1 MDAPIPSKRN
11 GCSRLFHCIMAVV
24 YFVVLLTAVISL
36 GTFATKQ
43 NDIASITFPG
53 LPRCVLFASYE
64 GHIDPD
70 GLPQIRLGQD
80 AICLFSIWGEAA
92 LACVSLGM
100 FIFAVV
106 LAFIGTPA

>member
-1 MDAPIPSKRN
+1 
-11 GCSRLFHCIMAVV
+11 MAVV

-36 GTFATKQ
+36 GTFVAKQ
-43 NDIASITFPG
+43 NDIASTTFPG

-70 GLPQIRLGQD
+70 GLPQIKLGQD

-92 LACVSLGM
+92 LACASLHGDVHICSCSSIYRNSGVSLGLDGL
-100 FIFAVV
+100 FV
-106 LAFIGTPA
+106 